1 MGDIMYIG
9 YDVINKL
16 DVISYLYI
24 CDVIKYSC
32 DDMHNECDVI
42 HRVCDVIQ
50 RVGVV

>member
-1 MGDIMYIG
+1 MAVIIYIG

-16 DVISYLYI
+16 DLISYLYS
-24 CDVIKYSC
+24 CDVIKYSY
-32 DDMHNECDVI
+32 DDMHTECDVT